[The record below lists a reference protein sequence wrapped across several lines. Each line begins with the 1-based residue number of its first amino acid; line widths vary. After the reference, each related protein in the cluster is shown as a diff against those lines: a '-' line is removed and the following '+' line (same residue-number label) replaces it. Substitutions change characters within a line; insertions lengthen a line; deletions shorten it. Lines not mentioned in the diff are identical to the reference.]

1 VIPRAVSFDAGQTLI
16 QLDTAM
22 LVRRLAERGVAA
34 TEAALAAAQPA
45 AWRRYD
51 EVMRHGGHEAPWQT
65 FMTTLLAGAGVAAAP
80 AAALARWLWDEQP
93 VKNLWRQPVPGMF
106 ELARELA
113 GLGVPVAILSNSEGK
128 LAELIAEIGW
138 SAPFTV
144 IVDSGR
150 LGVAKPEAA
159 IFLHT
164 AAALGVAPAEVVH
177 VGDAYNA
184 DIVGGR
190 AAGMR
195 TIWFGPDA
203 VAAAASLDDDG
214 IATAADAAGVRAI
227 LAQWGLPAL
236 STAAAC
242 AEAAPMRMIRR

>member
-1 VIPRAVSFDAGQTLI
+1 MIPRAVSFDAGQTLVE
-16 QLDTAM
+16 LDTTM
-22 LVRRLAERGVAA
+22 LVRRLAERGCAM
-34 TEAALAAAQPA
+34 TEAALVAAQPA

-51 EVMRHGGHEAPWQT
+51 EVMRHGGHETPWQI
-65 FMTTLLAGAGVAAAP
+65 FMATLLTGAGLAAEP
-80 AAALARWLWDEQP
+80 AGELARWLWDEQP
-93 VKNLWRQPVPGMF
+93 AKNLWRQPIPGMF

-128 LAELIAEIGW
+128 LAELIDEIGW
-138 SAPFTV
+138 SAPFTA

-150 LGVAKPEAA
+150 LGVAKPEPA

-164 AAALGVAPAEVVH
+164 AAALGVTPAEVVH
-177 VGDAYNA
+177 IGDAYNA

-195 TIWFGPDA
+195 TIWFGPVA
-203 VAAAASLDDDG
+203 VAAAATLDDDG

-227 LAQWGLPAL
+227 LARWGLPAL
-236 STAAAC
+236 STGAAC
-242 AEAAPMRMIRR
+242 AGASPCG